1 MLVQWEGLDEAESAR
16 EPVSRIL
23 EDAPAML
30 KNQIRLLK
38 PSAAV
43 KEGLKKR
50 YDL

>member
-1 MLVQWEGLDEAESAR
+1 MQWEGLDEAESTW

-30 KNQIRLLK
+30 KKQIRLLK
-38 PSAAV
+38 PSTAV

-50 YDL
+50 YGL